1 MPYLIYEDWIGLLN
15 LILENLGSKK
25 FKFRIG
31 LLENGIDWGGFN
43 IIKRMIIDFINKF
56 LNGKIIKGS

>member
-1 MPYLIYEDWIGLLN
+1 MPYLIYEDGIGLLN

-31 LLENGIDWGGFN
+31 LLENGIG
-43 IIKRMIIDFINKF
+43 
-56 LNGKIIKGS
+56 